1 MIGQFCG
8 KCGKVNTAQMNFCLE
23 CGQSLVVENQTPPV
37 INPPTQFSP
46 NQVQQN
52 FSPSN
57 FSSPSSYTPFQ
68 EKDFQSLPASYTPFQ
83 QNFDF
88 QSGATPPAKF
98 EHPAPPMPLSE
109 TVSGQKKGAGGKII
123 SILGVLGGSLFLI
136 LKFGVVFLR
145 VGKFGIVGFAIV
157 GGIVVVVVAVGFI
170 LKRGSS

>member
-23 CGQSLVVENQTPPV
+23 CGQNLVIENQTPPV
-37 INPPTQFSP
+37 INPPTQSTP
-46 NQVQQN
+46 NQGQQN

-57 FSSPSSYTPFQ
+57 FSSPGSYTPFQ
-68 EKDFQSLPASYTPFQ
+68 EKDFQSLPSSYTPFQ
-83 QNFDF
+83 QNSDF
-88 QSGATPPAKF
+88 QSGSTPPTKF
-98 EHPAPPMPLSE
+98 EHPPMPLSD
-109 TVSGQKKGAGGKII
+109 TVSEQKKGSGGKII

-157 GGIVVVVVAVGFI
+157 GGIVVVVVAVVFI